1 MKITLTHHE
10 TLCFAHERL
19 HRLLGKDI
27 DLDFE
32 SSPPYNGAEKITSA
46 NKIELVKFARQL
58 VADALTGIIIP
69 AKDADGSPFFGLA
82 DAKHY
87 VEKYFNFPN

>member
-1 MKITLTHHE
+1 MKVTLTHHE

-19 HRLLGKDI
+19 QRLLGKGV

-32 SSPPYNGAEKITSA
+32 SSPPYDSNSKITAA
-46 NKIELVKFARQL
+46 NKIELIKFARRL
-58 VADALTGIIIP
+58 VEDTLSGAITP
-69 AKDADGSPFFGLA
+69 AKDADGKLFFGLA